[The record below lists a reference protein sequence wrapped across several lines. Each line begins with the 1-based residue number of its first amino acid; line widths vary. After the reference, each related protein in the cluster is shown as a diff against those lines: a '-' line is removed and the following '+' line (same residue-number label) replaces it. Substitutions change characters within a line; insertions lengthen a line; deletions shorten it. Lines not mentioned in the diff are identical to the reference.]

1 MEEIRF
7 NSEVLNK
14 IMTEKTRKESFTKE
28 KIKKGLSY
36 MELDLQGEQ
45 VTQEDINL
53 LVEILNGL
61 KLKNADLSNVNIRK
75 MRLERLELNGCV
87 IPEDFFEES
96 EIGYVTLGAME
107 LQNGGVEKASKS
119 RSVNSIT
126 LLGERKLNAKT
137 ILKDYPD
144 FDSLDIMEKYDITNN
159 PYYRLPQYAD
169 LSSLTKVEG
178 LEKLDLY
185 NVEISQSNANAIAMI
200 KNLKELG
207 ISDTNLTANVI
218 LPQISGLKELLLS
231 GNIQSLNIISQ
242 QKNVTSLTIGQDGKN
257 DIDTSELRDFSN
269 LRDLVLSNFRGVEEN
284 LPKAN
289 GIENIILKNCGIQN
303 ATRSVLNRYPKL
315 TQMNLDRNP
324 LSDTSVEDM
333 KKAKIERG
341 IIISFKE
348 SQVYEK
354 LNSQVLKV
362 SSEELEKKIKQYLSI
377 YSSDSMSQYDVLVA
391 SPWGQTIKDVDVLN
405 EISRL
410 GIADLALKKIK
421 NVEVESWE
429 LLSPETQEIL
439 KKGQKRTI
447 EISALNGLSVENLKE
462 LEKNKNIKIKVTHD
476 SHGEYRPEELIPII
490 EVMKQIKSQIQS
502 DASEYEK
509 FKMVYNIIGKSANYD
524 HSGCQGSREYVEG
537 AENITRSLK
546 GVLLEGRAVCVG
558 YALALEKCLKYIGI
572 DAKHV
577 SGYAYGKKENAHA
590 WNQVCIDGKWYNADL
605 TWDSKRLQRGM
616 PLEYCLVGDE
626 KFNQEHTASTYE
638 GNIAQKCTDDYSLN
652 EVGVMA
658 DKPTR
663 TTFGKGIPILFGI
676 DEFKTVAH
684 ETVIEQSMLDGIK
697 KEIKKSQEQS
707 KIKEENEK

>member
-410 GIADLALKKIK
+410 GIADLALKKI
-421 NVEVESWE
+421 
-429 LLSPETQEIL
+429 
-439 KKGQKRTI
+439 
-447 EISALNGLSVENLKE
+447 
-462 LEKNKNIKIKVTHD
+462 
-476 SHGEYRPEELIPII
+476 
-490 EVMKQIKSQIQS
+490 M
-502 DASEYEK
+502 
-509 FKMVYNIIGKSANYD
+509 
-524 HSGCQGSREYVEG
+524 
-537 AENITRSLK
+537 
-546 GVLLEGRAVCVG
+546 
-558 YALALEKCLKYIGI
+558 
-572 DAKHV
+572 
-577 SGYAYGKKENAHA
+577 
-590 WNQVCIDGKWYNADL
+590 
-605 TWDSKRLQRGM
+605 
-616 PLEYCLVGDE
+616 
-626 KFNQEHTASTYE
+626 
-638 GNIAQKCTDDYSLN
+638 
-652 EVGVMA
+652 
-658 DKPTR
+658 
-663 TTFGKGIPILFGI
+663 
-676 DEFKTVAH
+676 
-684 ETVIEQSMLDGIK
+684 
-697 KEIKKSQEQS
+697 
-707 KIKEENEK
+707 